1 MSILVTGATGT
12 IGSLVVQG
20 LAAAGAEVSAFVRTS
35 GKQRF
40 PAGVKEVVGDLTD
53 VASLRAALSSV
64 RTLFLLNAVTPD
76 EVTQALVALN
86 LAREAGIERVVY
98 LSVIHADKFTNVP
111 HFTGKHTVER
121 MIESLDIPATILRPA
136 YFMQN
141 ERMVQQVIQGYG
153 VYPMPIGSTGVAMID
168 ARDIAD
174 VAVAELLRRDRA
186 PAPSPRATLDLVGP
200 ELLTGASVAKIWSA
214 ALGREVTYGGLRRGN
229 GLLDEVGVL
238 AQRTA
243 EHGLQ
248 AIRCAVRTVHAELLN
263 SRHHQAHVVG
273 KPGWPQRGHL
283 SFEGRHVVSAVSHF
297 ATERGTPDLGHR
309 RSSQPLGPDQL
320 QRHTR

>member
-20 LAAAGAEVSAFVRTS
+20 LAGAGAQVNAFVRTP
-35 GKQRF
+35 GKQSF
-40 PAGVKEVVGDLTD
+40 PAGAKEVVGDLTD
-53 VASLRAALSSV
+53 VPSLRAALSSV

-76 EVTQALVALN
+76 EVTQGLVALN
-86 LAREAGIERVVY
+86 LAHEAGIERVVY

-153 VYPMPIGSTGVAMID
+153 VYPMPIGSAGVAMID

-186 PAPSPRATLDLVGP
+186 LAPSPRATLDLVGP
-200 ELLTGASVAKIWSA
+200 ELLTGESVAKIWSA
-214 ALGREVTYGGLRRGN
+214 ALGREVTYGGDDVAAFERQMASLGPSW
-229 GLLDEVGVL
+229 L
-238 AQRTA
+238 AYDMRLMMAGIQKFGM
-243 EHGLQ
+243 HGADGAADRLQ
-248 AIRCAVRTVHAELLN
+248 AML
-263 SRHHQAHVVG
+263 
-273 KPGWPQRGHL
+273 
-283 SFEGRHVVSAVSHF
+283 GR
-297 ATERGTPDLGHR
+297 
-309 RSSQPLGPDQL
+309 PLRKYTDFVKEAIAAS
-320 QRHTR
+320 